1 MRTRGEPAAGADPA
15 RPGVLRRVRRKATAV
30 LIACAI
36 ALLLGVLLTA
46 VLLRVSGS
54 VNQALQA
61 LHTARPWLI
70 AAQMCALGLLWHFW
84 PNLVVML
91 VRWRHLSPAA
101 ERALLRGR
109 TRMFLLLGACE
120 LLVVLRALSGAA
132 A

>member
-1 MRTRGEPAAGADPA
+1 MGKPSADPDPT
-15 RPGVLRRVRRKATAV
+15 RPGVLRRVRRKAMAV

-36 ALLLGVLLTA
+36 ALMLGVLLTA
-46 VLLRVSGS
+46 VLLRASGS

-70 AAQMCALGLLWHFW
+70 AAQMFGLGLLWHFW
-84 PNLVVML
+84 PGLVAML
-91 VRWRHLSPAA
+91 VRWRRLSPAA

-120 LLVVLRALSGAA
+120 LLIVLRALSSGAA
-132 A
+132 